1 MPKNF
6 NMDAMTIHEV
16 ANPKIHLY
24 RSICVI
30 ATFNKRGAINPLA
43 IRFETENERFD
54 VHIDKVI
61 SSHQEWA
68 DSIVF
73 HCLVTVGERQ
83 QQIKLAYEISNHIW
97 RLI

>member
-16 ANPKIHLY
+16 ANPKMHMY
-24 RSICVI
+24 RSISVI
-30 ATFNKRGAINPLA
+30 ATFNRKGDMEPVA

-54 VHIDKVI
+54 VRIDRVV
-61 SSHQEWA
+61 SSSKEW
-68 DSIVF
+68 DTILF
-73 HCLVTVGERQ
+73 QCLVTVGNQQ
-83 QQIKLAYEISNHIW
+83 QQIKLAYEISEHIW